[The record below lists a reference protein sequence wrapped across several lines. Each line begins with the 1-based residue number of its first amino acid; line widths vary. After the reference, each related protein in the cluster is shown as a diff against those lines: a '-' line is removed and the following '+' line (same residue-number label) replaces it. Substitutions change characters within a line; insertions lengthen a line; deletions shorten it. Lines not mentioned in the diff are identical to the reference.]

1 VTLVWSSLGGT
12 VLLFLAIWSLS
23 VLMHAENHRGFI
35 SRWAAMT
42 NQLVSYPPLQFV
54 RSVISLTLLT
64 ATLGLGVLV
73 GPLMNSLEPLP
84 AVRAGTGGVSLAD
97 FALPVNLLLLGMI
110 VVLASVTLVTSRTGR
125 PKFLVLRPCRG
136 ASRAEVE
143 RWLSVR

>member
-1 VTLVWSSLGGT
+1 MTLVWSSLGGT

-23 VLMHAENHRGFI
+23 VLVRAEKHRGFI

-54 RSVISLTLLT
+54 RTVIPVTLLM
-64 ATLGLGVLV
+64 ATVGLDALV

-97 FALPVNLLLLGMI
+97 FAFPVTLILLGMI
-110 VVLASVTLVTSRTGR
+110 VVLASVTLVISRTGR
-125 PKFLVLRPCRG
+125 PKFLVLRPCRD

-143 RWLSVR
+143 RWLSMR